1 MDIGVTTVECSQ
13 KQGHRKLLPVEVEDM
28 LISLTARTPLS
39 DSNSVCPTSFARFIR
54 AENADPPYFL
64 EKPPKTG
71 LTNSSSN
78 GKEEVMLVINLTPS
92 TTAATIRVNVGSAS
106 DDSILHTKKIS
117 KLKLAEDKSDEEED
131 APETEIFKGEDTR
144 DVAFYVK
151 VESTEISECECVK
164 PKKRMTFPSLRK

>member
-13 KQGHRKLLPVEVEDM
+13 KLGHRKRLPVEVEDM

-54 AENADPPYFL
+54 AENADPPYIL
-64 EKPPKTG
+64 EEPPKTG
-71 LTNSSSN
+71 LTNPSSN
-78 GKEEVMLVINLTPS
+78 GKEEVMLVISLTPS
-92 TTAATIRVNVGSAS
+92 TTAAAIRVNVGSAS

-131 APETEIFKGEDTR
+131 APET
-144 DVAFYVK
+144 
-151 VESTEISECECVK
+151 
-164 PKKRMTFPSLRK
+164 